1 VFDAVA
7 ITRSITW
14 CILIILEIVVLI
26 GAVRAYRAK
35 RSRAFCFLLC
45 ACIFYIMARTFWFTF
60 GVVTD
65 VFSLTIGLSERTALW
80 QFVTQRTFDTLFLI
94 FLILALV
101 SFIREQRISN

>member
-1 VFDAVA
+1 MFDAVA
-7 ITRSITW
+7 ITWSITW

-45 ACIFYIMARTFWFTF
+45 ACISYIIARTAWVTF
-60 GVVTD
+60 RVVKD
-65 VFSLTIGLSERTALW
+65 VFSLTIELTAVFW
-80 QFVTQRTFDTLFLI
+80 QFVTPIFDTLFLI